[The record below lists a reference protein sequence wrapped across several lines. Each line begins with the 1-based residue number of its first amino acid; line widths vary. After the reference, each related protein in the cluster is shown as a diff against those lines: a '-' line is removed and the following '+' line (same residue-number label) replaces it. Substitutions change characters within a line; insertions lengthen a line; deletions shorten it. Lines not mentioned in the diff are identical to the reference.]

1 MREPEYCPHEDRILA
16 ARRSQ
21 ADRAWAREHAAAC
34 PACRELLDV
43 VEFVET
49 LAASPVDAAHRL
61 PDAGHV
67 WWRAQLVRRWQ
78 AERRASKH
86 LERMYPLE
94 AGVLAASVIVF
105 AILSW
110 PLVQRWVAS
119 TEVGGATMIAASLLP
134 AGLIVALVGGA
145 VLLSVVSLL
154 MMRDVLAE

>member
-1 MREPEYCPHEDRILA
+1 
-16 ARRSQ
+16 
-21 ADRAWAREHAAAC
+21 
-34 PACRELLDV
+34 
-43 VEFVET
+43 
-49 LAASPVDAAHRL
+49 
-61 PDAGHV
+61 
-67 WWRAQLVRRWQ
+67 
-78 AERRASKH
+78 
-86 LERMYPLE
+86 MYPLE